1 MRTQRHHFY
10 SDALR
15 LDAMAFHPDERS
27 ASGKFPL
34 VVACSGF
41 TGLYRIHPARFARWL
56 TTRGYMVYSFD
67 YRGQGDSEGT
77 RCRVILEEQVRDIR
91 QAVVVARNLPSVDV
105 GNVFVLGWAMG
116 AGLVIDAV
124 REMAGVRGV
133 VALNGLYDG
142 AAFELAHRG
151 EEGLRLLRERVEADR
166 LRRAKTGVSEY
177 TDPYD
182 IYPLDADSRRYV
194 ESSLEPVHGY
204 EDTAYSFD
212 LAESLLR
219 WSVLPV
225 APAID
230 LPMFVAHG
238 DNNQLHP
245 ADQAIALQRAYGGPC
260 DMNWLEG
267 AGHTEW
273 MADDNPLFQKLCRR
287 LLRWLE
293 NSRLSAA
300 E

>member
-1 MRTQRHHFY
+1 MRTERHSFY
-10 SDALR
+10 SDSLR
-15 LDAMAFHPDERS
+15 LDAMAFYPDHH
-27 ASGKFPL
+27 AGGAKLPL

-56 TTRGYMVYSFD
+56 TPHGYMLYSFD

-91 QAVVVARNLPSVDV
+91 HAVAVATDLPSADT
-105 GNVFVLGWAMG
+105 GNVFLLGWAMG

-124 REMAGVRGV
+124 REMTGVRGI

-142 AAFELAHRG
+142 AGFELAHRG
-151 EEGLRLLRERVEADR
+151 DEGLRMFRERVEADR
-166 LRRAKTGVSEY
+166 LRRAKTGVPEFI
-177 TDPYD
+177 DPYD

-204 EDTAYSFD
+204 EDTAYSFE

-225 APAID
+225 APKID
-230 LPMFVAHG
+230 LPMFIAHG
-238 DNNQLHP
+238 DENHLHP
-245 ADQAIALQRAYGGPC
+245 VGQAMALQDSYGGPSE
-260 DMNWLEG
+260 LHRIEG

-273 MADDNPLFQKLCRR
+273 MADDNPLFQRLCHQV
-287 LLRWLE
+287 LRWLE
-293 NSRLSAA
+293 NHRR
-300 E
+300 